1 VISLSRSAVLVVVFA
16 SVACGLELEGSFLVD
31 SAPDAGDA
39 GKLVT
44 KDATVEAAVLVVVD
58 GGSVADGIA
67 PSPMPPAPPASPVYQ
82 WSCVKIAERAFDR
95 YTQCEMARRSSC
107 ANTKAGAACAS
118 ADVGKTVYNGCDDQ
132 CLPSASALSG
142 AVLKYTDGSDAR
154 CVCEQ
159 K

>member
-1 VISLSRSAVLVVVFA
+1 VDVISLSRSAVLVVVFA

-67 PSPMPPAPPASPVYQ
+67 PSPMPPAYQ
-82 WSCVKIAERAFDR
+82 WSCVKIEGRAFDR